1 MASLQDVAA
10 RRTDLSADDVA
21 WLHALVADWQLL
33 ADLSFADL
41 VLWLPLASR
50 AGFVAVAQMRPTTG
64 PTAHHD
70 DVVGTE
76 VPRGRRLQLDRA
88 LDEQRIC
95 RERDPDWPGEVP
107 VREETIPVVRAGRVV
122 GVVSRHTNLSA
133 ARTPSRLELTYLRTA
148 DDLARMVAQ
157 GRFPVDDGGLRVAHA
172 PRVGDGLI
180 RLDEHGV
187 VTFASPNAVSAYRRL
202 GLTGDLTGAHLGD
215 VTARLAA
222 GGPAGSPAPPV
233 DEALAMVVSGLAAR
247 ETEVEASG
255 TALRLRVIPLVP
267 DGVRTAALVLCRD
280 VTAVRRRERELVG
293 KDTAIREIHHRVKN
307 NLQTVAALLRLQAR
321 RLGDGDAT
329 AREALTEAERR
340 IGSIAVVHETLA
352 RAAED
357 VVDFDEV
364 ADRVAGMVGAL
375 GTAGEVRVRR
385 DGSFG
390 LLEPEVATPLALV
403 LVELVQNAV
412 EHGLAD
418 AGGEV
423 VVTVR
428 PEEGAL
434 RLSVEDAGRGLP
446 PGFDLDRDA
455 GLGLQIV
462 RTLVEGELGGR
473 LRLAE
478 AARAPGGS
486 EGTGDGRA
494 GDGRGT
500 RVELVLPR

>member
-1 MASLQDVAA
+1 
-10 RRTDLSADDVA
+10 
-21 WLHALVADWQLL
+21 
-33 ADLSFADL
+33 
-41 VLWLPLASR
+41 
-50 AGFVAVAQMRPTTG
+50 
-64 PTAHHD
+64 
-70 DVVGTE
+70 
-76 VPRGRRLQLDRA
+76 
-88 LDEQRIC
+88 
-95 RERDPDWPGEVP
+95 
-107 VREETIPVVRAGRVV
+107 
-122 GVVSRHTNLSA
+122 
-133 ARTPSRLELTYLRTA
+133 
-148 DDLARMVAQ
+148 
-157 GRFPVDDGGLRVAHA
+157 
-172 PRVGDGLI
+172 
-180 RLDEHGV
+180 

-222 GGPAGSPAPPV
+222 GGPAGSLAPPV
-233 DEALAMVVSGLAAR
+233 DEALAMVVSGWAAR

-280 VTAVRRRERELVG
+280 VTEVRRRERELVG

-307 NLQTVAALLRLQAR
+307 NLQTVAALLRLQSR
-321 RLGDGDAT
+321 RLGDDDET

-375 GTAGEVRVRR
+375 GAAGEVRVRR

-412 EHGLAD
+412 EHGLAES
-418 AGGEV
+418 GGEV

-428 PEEGAL
+428 PEERVL
-434 RLSVEDAGRGLP
+434 RLSVEDGGRGLP

-473 LRLAE
+473 LLLDQ
-478 AARAPGGS
+478 PTTS
-486 EGTGDGRA
+486 EGA
-494 GDGRGT
+494 RGT
-500 RVELVLPR
+500 RAEVVLPRG

>member
-10 RRTDLSADDVA
+10 RRTDLGRDDVD
-21 WLHALVADWQLL
+21 WLHQLVADWQLL

-41 VLWLPLASR
+41 VLWLPLSQR

-76 VPRGRRLQLDRA
+76 VPRGRRPQLDLA

-107 VREETIPVVRAGRVV
+107 VREETIPVVRAGRVLA
-122 GVVSRHTNLSA
+122 VVSRHTNLSA

-157 GRFPVDDGGLRVAHA
+157 GRFPVADQAPRVAHA

-180 RLDEHGV
+180 RLDESGV

-202 GLTGDLTGAHLGD
+202 GDSGDLVGAHLGD
-215 VTARLAA
+215 LTTRLAA
-222 GGPAGSPAPPV
+222 GGPAAV
-233 DEALAMVVSGLAAR
+233 DEALSMVVSGWAAR
-247 ETEVEASG
+247 EAEVEVAG

-280 VTAVRRRERELVG
+280 VSEIRRREREIVG

-307 NLQTVAALLRLQAR
+307 NLQTVAALLRLQSR
-321 RLGDGDAT
+321 RLGEGDTT
-329 AREALTEAERR
+329 AREALQEAERR

-364 ADRVAGMVGAL
+364 ADRVVGMVGSL
-375 GTAGEVRVRR
+375 GSGGGGEVQVRR
-385 DGSFG
+385 EGSFG
-390 LLEPEVATPLALV
+390 LLGPEVATPLALV

-418 AGGEV
+418 RGGEV
-423 VVTVR
+423 VVSVR
-428 PEEGAL
+428 HPRAGGQAAATLALVVADGGA
-434 RLSVEDAGRGLP
+434 GLP
-446 PGFDLDRDA
+446 PGFDLERDA

-462 RTLVEGELGGR
+462 RTLVEGELGGS
-473 LRLAE
+473 LRVGPA
-478 AARAPGGS
+478 
-486 EGTGDGRA
+486 DGPVA
-494 GDGRGT
+494 RGT
-500 RVELVLPR
+500 RAEVVLPAAG